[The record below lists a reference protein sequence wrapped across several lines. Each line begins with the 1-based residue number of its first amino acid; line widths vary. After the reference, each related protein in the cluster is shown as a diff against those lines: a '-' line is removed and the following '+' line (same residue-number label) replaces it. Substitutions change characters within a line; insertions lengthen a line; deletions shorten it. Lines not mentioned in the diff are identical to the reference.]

1 MTQWIKRGAAALLA
15 GLLVTIPAAMA
26 AETASQAAE
35 LAVPVVKTA
44 VPTARTAAEIA
55 VNTVTVPAKEKWELL
70 LVNAWNPLPEDFQV
84 ELVSLKNG
92 MQVDK
97 RIYEDLNAM
106 LTDCR
111 AAGLKPMICSP
122 YRTQATQTRLH
133 NNKIARL
140 RAAGYSKAAA
150 VKEASRW
157 VAVPGTSE
165 HQTGMALDLVSAD
178 YQLLN
183 KKQEETPEQKWLME
197 HCWEYGFIL
206 RYPQEK
212 AELTGIGYEPW
223 HYRYVG
229 KEAAAA
235 MGASG
240 QCLEEYLLTASAA
253 EVGGTAPVSIS
264 APKEA
269 K

>member
-1 MTQWIKRGAAALLA
+1 MKRSAAALMA

-26 AETASQAAE
+26 AEITTQAAE
-35 LAVPVVKTA
+35 TALPVAKAAMPTVKAAAETA
-44 VPTARTAAEIA
+44 VNA
-55 VNTVTVPAKEKWELL
+55 VTVPVREQWELL

-97 RIYEDLNAM
+97 RIYEDLSAM

-111 AAGLKPMICSP
+111 AAGLKPMVCSA

-197 HCWEYGFIL
+197 RCWEYGFIL

-235 MGASG
+235 IRASG
-240 QCLEEYLLTASAA
+240 QCLEEYVLTASAV
-253 EVGGTAPVSIS
+253 EVGGTAPISVS
-264 APKEA
+264 APEETA
-269 K
+269 